1 MGTTSCG
8 SPAQRD
14 LAFPDHEVSR
24 LVICFLC
31 QSFSSSACCQ
41 STVFA
46 PEGCSESIN
55 QSINQPTNQSINQ
68 WINRSMSLSISQSI
82 NQPIN
87 QSNNLCK
94 ICGGYVK
101 SVMYEHVH
109 ERYCPT
115 PNTVPVTYSLA
126 SVALRETWRLCEVS
140 NVWTYTWT
148 TLPATSLLYKRSVCI
163 NVCYIGYI

>member
-14 LAFPDHEVSR
+14 LSFPSELGPDHEVSRR

-31 QSFSSSACCQ
+31 QSFSSSVCCQ

-46 PEGCSESIN
+46 PAGWSESIN
-55 QSINQPTNQSINQ
+55 QSSNQPINQSMNQSVNESINQ
-68 WINRSMSLSISQSI
+68 SVSQSI
-82 NQPIN
+82 NQSIN

-115 PNTVPVTYSLA
+115 PPTPPHPNTVPVTYSLA

-140 NVWTYTWT
+140 NV
-148 TLPATSLLYKRSVCI
+148 
-163 NVCYIGYI
+163 